1 MTIRPSRNSF
11 FSTKNF
17 MKSYRDATHKPRDN
31 LKQKNFAQTD
41 ASHNF
46 EDELY
51 NKKLS
56 RPAIC
61 PAKVSTKREQKAI
74 KFGRSLKNSLN
85 WYYITHKI
93 FILNN

>member
-1 MTIRPSRNSF
+1 
-11 FSTKNF
+11 
-17 MKSYRDATHKPRDN
+17 MKSFRDATHKPRDN

-56 RPAIC
+56 RAAIC
-61 PAKVSTKREQKAI
+61 PA
-74 KFGRSLKNSLN
+74 
-85 WYYITHKI
+85 
-93 FILNN
+93 